1 MASSRTTL
9 GARNRVMATIAV
21 LAVGLLVSAAI
32 ENYHIF
38 SYLAALFIVANFAAS
53 SIERHDGEL
62 NLAPYT
68 WLLVGLGAIFVAG
81 FTIIWLR
88 WSPGVTEYTY
98 MLGLPVPTL
107 AYFVFLWLLPIL
119 GALYYALVFPTI
131 GSDDVVDEIMSD
143 VRQVQRRKQ
152 YPLSVARTE
161 PDGGAASSI
170 DESPQAD
177 GGDRR

>member
-1 MASSRTTL
+1 
-9 GARNRVMATIAV
+9 MATIAV

-32 ENYHIF
+32 ENYHVF

-62 NLAPYT
+62 DLAPYT
-68 WLLVGLGAIFVAG
+68 WLLVALLAIFVAG

-88 WSPGVTEYTY
+88 WNPSVTEYTY
-98 MLGLPVPTL
+98 VLGLPVPTL

-119 GALYYALVFPTI
+119 GALYYALVFPDI
-131 GSDDVVDEIMSD
+131 GSDDVVDDIMSD

-161 PDGGAASSI
+161 PDGGSD
-170 DESPQAD
+170 DESPQTD